1 MALVSSHSARPKQA
15 QGFTL
20 IELIIVIIL
29 LSIISAVASVF
40 IKPAIDAYLASIRR
54 AELSDTADTATR
66 RMARDIRT
74 ALPNSLRTF
83 SNRQCLEFIPTKTG
97 ARYRI
102 APDANGNGDALD
114 FNVPD
119 ESFDMLGDNSSLP
132 VNQRIAP
139 GDLIAVY
146 NLGIS
151 GADAYL
157 GDNTAKV
164 KSVSSVSQGSG
175 RPVETR
181 ITIAKTTFPLASAS
195 NRFQVIPGEEKV
207 VAYVCSA
214 GNLHRTPR
222 TEFSGSCPATGPIL
236 ARQVSACNFDYSGL
250 DLQRSALVRIVLQL
264 SQANETVSLLHEIH
278 VNNTP

>member
-1 MALVSSHSARPKQA
+1 M
-15 QGFTL
+15 

-74 ALPNSLRTF
+74 ALPNSLRTYPD
-83 SNRQCLEFIPTKTG
+83 RQCLEFIPTKTG

-102 APDANGNGDALD
+102 APGANGNGDALD

-119 ESFDMLGDNSSLP
+119 ESFDMLGDISSLP
-132 VNQRIAP
+132 VNQRIAS

-164 KSVSSVSQGSG
+164 VSVSSVSSVSQGSG

-181 ITIAKTTFPLASAS
+181 ITIAPTMFPLASAS